1 MTRPYFIGRGQ
12 LGFCYAHIYAVHA
25 VYLKDVFAVYLEN
38 VYAVHLED
46 EFAARHPFDCW
57 VGYCIPWTWVCRSWL
72 GPYRLWT

>member
-1 MTRPYFIGRGQ
+1 MTRPYFIGHGQ

-46 EFAARHPFDCW
+46 EFAVTHPFD
-57 VGYCIPWTWVCRSWL
+57 
-72 GPYRLWT
+72 